1 MTPAVRAVSPS
12 SAAARRVVALAGRP
26 NTGKTTLFN
35 ALTGLRQ
42 RVANFA
48 GCTVEKAVG
57 ERLVDGHMVEIVD
70 LPGTHALL
78 PDTEDERVAFRFLSE
93 CAAERADLLVLC
105 VAEASNLSND
115 LALAAGVKAAGYRT
129 ALVVNMID
137 EAELNGIR
145 VDASA
150 LSQALGMPV
159 ATAAAREG
167 VGIDA
172 VAALLA
178 PVGRA
183 ADLSRA
189 LDFRRTTKTRL
200 RELQDDAVAAAQSAC
215 AAAVEL
221 PGNALLPTLSR
232 SIRIDRAVLHPVLGP
247 LIFAAAM
254 FFLFQALFAWAQPLM
269 DLLTHA
275 LAAASALLR
284 ARLPAGPLSSLLC
297 DGAIPGMS
305 AVVVFVPQIAILF
318 ALIGALEQTGYLP
331 RAGAMIDRALRPFGL
346 DGRVFIP
353 FLSSFACAI
362 PGVMA
367 ARTIPN
373 EKRRLVA
380 VLLAPLMTCS
390 ARLPVYAL
398 IITAFVPASF
408 RPGGFDGRGVVMAAM
423 YVFGV
428 VMALLLALALKWTR
442 LYEAHPSPVV
452 VLPPYRLPRPR
463 ELAHY
468 VWVRC
473 RHFLE
478 RAGKVIF
485 AVSLILWA
493 MAAFPRDEKSLRPL
507 EAQQA
512 SALAAA
518 PSPQRDALLDQ
529 LSRQIA
535 SARISGSILGRLG
548 RGVEPAFRPLG
559 WDWRV
564 SVAVMASL
572 AAREVF
578 VGTLGAIYAMG
589 REEGDSAG
597 LIRALRDAKKPDGSP
612 RYGIPTAVG
621 LLIFFAIALQ
631 CVSTIAIVRRETGGW
646 KWPAIQ
652 FASFFVI
659 AYALSFAAVRLLS
672 VLGA

>member
-1 MTPAVRAVSPS
+1 MTPARLGAPP
-12 SAAARRVVALAGRP
+12 AAARRVVALAGRP

-57 ERLVDGHMVEIVD
+57 EAVVDGREVEVVD

-93 CAAERADLLVLC
+93 CADERADLLVLC
-105 VAEASNLSND
+105 VAEASNLAND
-115 LALAAGVKAAGYRT
+115 VALAAGVKAAGYPA

-137 EAELNGIR
+137 EARLNGIR

-150 LSQALGMPV
+150 LSAALGMPV
-159 ATAAAREG
+159 VLAAARDGEG
-167 VGIDA
+167 VA
-172 VAALLA
+172 AAAALLKPGA
-178 PVGRA
+178 RR

-189 LDFRRTTKTRL
+189 LDFRRASKTRL
-200 RELQDDAVAAAQSAC
+200 RELQEDSVAAAVRAC
-215 AAAVEL
+215 AAAVET
-221 PGNALLPTLSR
+221 PGRALLPTLSR
-232 SIRIDRAVLHPVLGP
+232 SIRIDRAIFHPVAGP
-247 LIFAAAM
+247 LILAAAM
-254 FFLFQALFAWAQPLM
+254 FFLFQALFAWAKPLM
-269 DLLTHA
+269 DLLTSA
-275 LAAASALLR
+275 LAAFSAALS
-284 ARLPAGPLSSLLC
+284 ARLPGGALTSLLC
-297 DGAIPGMS
+297 DGAIPGVS
-305 AVVVFVPQIAILF
+305 AVVVFLPQIAILF

-331 RAGAMIDRALRPFGL
+331 RAGAMVDRALRPFGL

-380 VLLAPLMTCS
+380 ILLAPLLTCS

-398 IITAFVPASF
+398 IITAFVPETF

-428 VMALLLALALKWTR
+428 AMALLLALVLKWTR
-442 LYEAHPSPVV
+442 LYEAHPSPIT
-452 VLPPYRLPRPR
+452 VLPPYRLPQPR
-463 ELAHY
+463 ELFRY
-468 VWVRC
+468 VWTRC
-473 RHFLE
+473 WHFVD
-478 RAGKVIF
+478 RAGRVIF
-485 AVSLILWA
+485 MVSLLLWA
-493 MAAFPRDEKSLRPL
+493 LASFPRDAKVLAPL
-507 EAQQA
+507 E
-512 SALAAA
+512 SSLAAA
-518 PSPQRDALLDQ
+518 SAAPASDARDARIEEL
-529 LSRQIA
+529 RHQIA
-535 SARISGSILGRLG
+535 AARISGSLLGVLG
-548 RGVEPAFRPLG
+548 RGVEPVFRPLG

-564 SVAVMASL
+564 SVAVIASL

-578 VGTLGAIYAMG
+578 VGTLGTIYAMG
-589 REEGDSAG
+589 REQGDSRG
-597 LIRALRDAKKPDGSP
+597 LINALREAKKDDGSP

-631 CVSTIAIVRRETGGW
+631 CVSTIAIVRRETNSW
-646 KWPAIQ
+646 KWPALQ
-652 FASFFVI
+652 FASFFII

-672 VLGA
+672 ALGA